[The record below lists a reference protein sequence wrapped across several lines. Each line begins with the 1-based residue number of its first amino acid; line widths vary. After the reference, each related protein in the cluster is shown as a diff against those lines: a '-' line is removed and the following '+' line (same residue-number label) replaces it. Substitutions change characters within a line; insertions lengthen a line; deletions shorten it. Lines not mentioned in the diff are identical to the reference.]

1 MGRFKKA
8 LFISIGS
15 LCAALGFVGMFVPV
29 LPTTPLM
36 LLAAFLF
43 SRSSDRLNRWL
54 AQTAPYRAYVEPFKA
69 NGGISL
75 AKKVHILGLSFIVMG
90 ISAFLVQKPLVW
102 AILAAVA
109 VFLLVL
115 MLAVIP
121 TIPKEQEQ
129 SYGVCTEVDPSSCEE
144 D

>member
-1 MGRFKKA
+1 M
-8 LFISIGS
+8 S
-15 LCAALGFVGMFVPV
+15 
-29 LPTTPLM
+29 
-36 LLAAFLF
+36 
-43 SRSSDRLNRWL
+43 
-54 AQTAPYRAYVEPFKA
+54 
-69 NGGISL
+69 
-75 AKKVHILGLSFIVMG
+75 

-102 AILAAVA
+102 AILVAVA

-115 MLAVIP
+115 MLAGIP

>member
-1 MGRFKKA
+1 MSVANHG
-8 LFISIGS
+8 
-15 LCAALGFVGMFVPV
+15 AA
-29 LPTTPLM
+29 
-36 LLAAFLF
+36 AAIFC
-43 SRSSDRLNRWL
+43 N
-54 AQTAPYRAYVEPFKA
+54 Y
-69 NGGISL
+69 
-75 AKKVHILGLSFIVMG
+75 VMG